1 MPLDYIYACVT
12 VLSGGES
19 IAPIRTYFVRQLE
32 IAQQMA
38 LNHINSDLT
47 HALHRNGIGNDKVW
61 RCVGDVVRQCER
73 NLLRGSPDLQGIGWV
88 MKKFSDD
95 YDVGKLRDAMRDRVR
110 RRLRDELILREG
122 RCGVRALCRQA

>member
-1 MPLDYIYACVT
+1 MPLYYIYACVT